1 MKAVLLE
8 VSHWHSPL
16 YIKDLLDGGI
26 EVVGFSDKNEEIRAK
41 YSKLF
46 RCEGYNDWKETL
58 GSCSYDIA
66 FAFGEHAQMYTIATS
81 LLANGRP
88 FSIEKPTGIN
98 SQEVDALSKI
108 AADSGLLV
116 GVPLV
121 QRFGPLFALLK
132 YLTEEEGAIFQSSS
146 WRFNAG
152 PPNRYNKMYSHWML
166 KPESSGGGCLINLAP
181 HFIDLALTFMPFEPD
196 TVFSRI
202 DNGLH
207 ETAVEDTAT
216 LIMTSK
222 SGGQATVQ
230 TGYNF
235 PNSSIKREYSF
246 SLSAK
251 DHYVQSS
258 QDGVTIIR
266 SGKPPEFIKLNLD
279 SDPLYGIYVQEFCQ
293 AVRNSGAFASDLNAM
308 KATMEIIDAAYKSAS
323 NGAAVSI

>member
-1 MKAVLLE
+1 
-8 VSHWHSPL
+8 
-16 YIKDLLDGGI
+16 
-26 EVVGFSDKNEEIRAK
+26 
-41 YSKLF
+41 
-46 RCEGYNDWKETL
+46 
-58 GSCSYDIA
+58 
-66 FAFGEHAQMYTIATS
+66 
-81 LLANGRP
+81 
-88 FSIEKPTGIN
+88 
-98 SQEVDALSKI
+98 
-108 AADSGLLV
+108 
-116 GVPLV
+116 
-121 QRFGPLFALLK
+121 
-132 YLTEEEGAIFQSSS
+132 
-146 WRFNAG
+146 
-152 PPNRYNKMYSHWML
+152 ML

-258 QDGVTIIR
+258 QDGVTII
-266 SGKPPEFIKLNLD
+266 
-279 SDPLYGIYVQEFCQ
+279 
-293 AVRNSGAFASDLNAM
+293 
-308 KATMEIIDAAYKSAS
+308 
-323 NGAAVSI
+323 

>member
-1 MKAVLLE
+1 M
-8 VSHWHSPL
+8 
-16 YIKDLLDGGI
+16 
-26 EVVGFSDKNEEIRAK
+26 F
-41 YSKLF
+41 
-46 RCEGYNDWKETL
+46 
-58 GSCSYDIA
+58 
-66 FAFGEHAQMYTIATS
+66 
-81 LLANGRP
+81 
-88 FSIEKPTGIN
+88 
-98 SQEVDALSKI
+98 
-108 AADSGLLV
+108 
-116 GVPLV
+116 
-121 QRFGPLFALLK
+121 
-132 YLTEEEGAIFQSSS
+132 
-146 WRFNAG
+146 
-152 PPNRYNKMYSHWML
+152 
-166 KPESSGGGCLINLAP
+166 KPEGSGGGCLINLAP
-181 HFIDLALTFMPFEPD
+181 HFIDQALTFMPFEPD

-279 SDPLYGIYVQEFCQ
+279 SDRCM
-293 AVRNSGAFASDLNAM
+293 ASMCKNFVKRLETAGLSHQIL
-308 KATMEIIDAAYKSAS
+308 TQ
-323 NGAAVSI
+323 

>member
-1 MKAVLLE
+1 
-8 VSHWHSPL
+8 
-16 YIKDLLDGGI
+16 
-26 EVVGFSDKNEEIRAK
+26 
-41 YSKLF
+41 
-46 RCEGYNDWKETL
+46 
-58 GSCSYDIA
+58 
-66 FAFGEHAQMYTIATS
+66 MYTLATS

-88 FSIEKPTGIN
+88 FSLEKPTGIN
-98 SQEVDALSKI
+98 SQQVDALSKI
-108 AADSGLLV
+108 AANSGLLV

-121 QRFGPLFALLK
+121 QRFGPLFLLK
-132 YLTEEEGAIFQSSS
+132 YLTEEGAIFQSSS

-152 PPNRYNKMYSHWML
+152 PPSRYNEMRCDWML

-181 HFIDLALTFMPFEPD
+181 HFIDLALTFMPFVPD
-196 TVFSRI
+196 NIFVRT

-207 ETAVEDTAT
+207 DTAVEDTAT

-266 SGKPPEFIKLNLD
+266 SGKPPEFIK
-279 SDPLYGIYVQEFCQ
+279 
-293 AVRNSGAFASDLNAM
+293 
-308 KATMEIIDAAYKSAS
+308 
-323 NGAAVSI
+323 